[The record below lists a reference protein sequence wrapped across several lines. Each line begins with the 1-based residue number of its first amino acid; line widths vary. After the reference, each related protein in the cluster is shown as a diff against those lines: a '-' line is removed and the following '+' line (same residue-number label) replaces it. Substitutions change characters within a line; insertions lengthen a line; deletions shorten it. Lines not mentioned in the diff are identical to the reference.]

1 MNPYWLAFAA
11 ALKLYS
17 TYRQDRHNKDLQRQ
31 RTDAVAASRQQS
43 ARLLE
48 EALAKA
54 KAGREPFTKE
64 AVAKTRNLKSNRLG
78 ELLSRIPR
86 EEYAVVDP
94 TLTNRPSIVKR
105 GSTAADARAL
115 QGIESYGRNLGD
127 LTAATGAFNTTKQQL
142 TSQDTNYA
150 IKEKARRQRVL
161 AALLASKLQGLQ
173 NTYSTEADVADKAG
187 SLAAIFGGAVV

>member
-43 ARLLE
+43 AKLLE

-78 ELLSRIPR
+78 ELLSKIPR
-86 EEYAVVDP
+86 EEYAVGDP

-173 NTYSTEADVADKAG
+173 NTYSKEADIADKAG
-187 SLAAIFGGAVV
+187 SLAAIYGGAVV

>member
-31 RTDAVAASRQQS
+31 RTNAVAASRQQS

-78 ELLSRIPR
+78 ELLSKIPR
-86 EEYAVVDP
+86 EEYAVGDP

-115 QGIESYGRNLGD
+115 RDVEGYGRNLGD

-173 NTYSTEADVADKAG
+173 NTYSKEADIADKAG
-187 SLAAIFGGAVV
+187 SLAAIYGGGIG

>member
-78 ELLSRIPR
+78 ELLSKIPR

-173 NTYSTEADVADKAG
+173 NTYSTEAHLADKAG
-187 SLAAIFGGAVV
+187 SLAAIYGGGIG

>member
-78 ELLSRIPR
+78 ELLSKIPR

-187 SLAAIFGGAVV
+187 SLAAIYGGAVA